1 MSNSKSQFAKSV
13 VERNGFFT
21 LLGTRRS
28 KVDWAGIGIGDAFR
42 TNHDYRV
49 RLAGQRLFYET
60 LKKAERAMEQEFGT
74 QVQSSD
80 APPIQPQLGPCY
92 TTYPA
97 TMASYAAIGLTVFL
111 NSQRLTDCNLLS
123 HYLKGYLRYPIPA
136 DVPHINTELYREL
149 VQHVAK
155 SVQTRLL
162 LADLSRSKSL
172 AAVEAYRLFAAAH
185 RNHLRFSTVARIV
198 DTVVLYGDLV
208 PNWRMLNVHPWTCRL
223 IEVVAEVSS
232 PFSQQVSNT
241 SSDRLL
247 ELGANWVSAICEQ
260 LARTLNSVNEQ
271 RPAAMSTALPT
282 NNGQPDAGIP
292 SGAHSPSI
300 PALNAPLPPGLFHP
314 QDFAHQI
321 ELNRGVFLS
330 EEELDLIA
338 LRRQL
343 GEDTE
348 DVTRVR
354 ALAEFANAIARA
366 GGQSEQWEDMRSDL
380 VGVLIA
386 VSAFE
391 TGPIEGGLVDGH
403 EVSVCLR
410 GNSCVGEQFDR
421 PVELSEDLD
430 ACKRLLRRCERT
442 IDAISRVLYPNVEY
456 VPVTERV
463 CTSGSLDPARL
474 AFGNISSAIYKRN
487 HITAK
492 ADLRGK
498 ALLVIASCNRL
509 RWVRLIEHLPN
520 ADAEDVDMQL
530 AHGNSPVERGSARWP
545 LSQRCCAPGSHCSA
559 CSVDRSSQKTPALG
573 NRDAVRA
580 LVTLPDTG
588 TGVQSDALSL
598 SFIMDEARSL
608 TKGTIYLIHITDC
621 KWNRSFDLGMTGEE
635 EVRAL
640 FESWEQ
646 DSRQLHITM
655 VALGGP
661 DRTGLE
667 TLVDNTIALT
677 DGELQ
682 DFTAVADKI
691 GRYVASC
698 ISERNRLLAS

>member
-1 MSNSKSQFAKSV
+1 MKPTLTQHW
-13 VERNGFFT
+13 VESSRSFPLHGAT
-21 LLGTRRS
+21 RS
-28 KVDWAGIGIGDAFR
+28 KIDWAGIGIGDAFR
-42 TNHDYRV
+42 SNHDYRV

-60 LKKAERAMEQEFGT
+60 LRKAERAMEQEFGT
-74 QVQSSD
+74 HVQSSD

-111 NSQRLTDCNLLS
+111 KFRELTDCNLLS

-136 DVPHINTELYREL
+136 DVPHLNTELYREL

-208 PNWRMLNVHPWTCRL
+208 PDWRMSHLHPLTSRL
-223 IEVVAEVSS
+223 IKVVSEVSR
-232 PFSQQVSNT
+232 PFSHLVSST

-260 LARTLNSVNEQ
+260 LASTLNSVNEQ
-271 RPAAMSTALPT
+271 RPAGMSTDLPT
-282 NNGQPDAGIP
+282 INGQAAAGIP
-292 SGAHSPSI
+292 SRAHSPSI
-300 PALNAPLPPGLFHP
+300 PALDAPLPPGLFHP

-321 ELNRGVFLS
+321 ELNRGAFLS

-348 DVTRVR
+348 DVTRIR

-410 GNSCVGEQFDR
+410 GTSCVGEQFDR

-430 ACKRLLRRCERT
+430 ACKRLLQRCQRT
-442 IDAISRVLYPNVEY
+442 IDTISRVLYPNVEY

-463 CTSGSLDPARL
+463 CTSGSLDPGKL
-474 AFGNISSAIYKRN
+474 AVGDVSSAIYKRN

-498 ALLVIASCNRL
+498 ALLVIACDGSGSLNTCQMQMLKTLTCSWLMATVHSNVEVL
-509 RWVRLIEHLPN
+509 AGLYHSGAVRPGVTAPLVQWI
-520 ADAEDVDMQL
+520 
-530 AHGNSPVERGSARWP
+530 AHPK
-545 LSQRCCAPGSHCSA
+545 
-559 CSVDRSSQKTPALG
+559 KTPALG

-621 KWNRSFDLGMTGEE
+621 KWNRSFDTSMTGEE

-646 DSRQLHITM
+646 DSCQLHITM

-691 GRYVASC
+691 GRYVALC
-698 ISERNRLLAS
+698 ISERNRLPAS